1 MKFLLSVVLA
11 LAASVNGFTPR
22 AQFANRVV
30 RAAPLA
36 MSAVAAPSTKLPA
49 SVKPGVVTGQALV
62 DLLDYAKENEFAIPG
77 VNIVGA

>member
-1 MKFLLSVVLA
+1 MFPFGPPPSDPKC
-11 LAASVNGFTPR
+11 TRPR
-22 AQFANRVV
+22 AQFANRVA

-62 DLLDYAKENEFAIPG
+62 NPRCLHTISLLRGRRASL
-77 VNIVGA
+77 